1 MIIIISSLSSFI
13 SKVGWLGCLQC
24 EDVCGKTWKAN
35 KGFFGTSK
43 DLLKFGR
50 YGHELLAETLV
61 SCDGDTVLSHHGYH
75 RATIILHNRL
85 EKSVN
90 QRSSV
95 AVLEAVLFQSYHG
108 CECVLLLEGMRKRKK
123 GE

>member
-1 MIIIISSLSSFI
+1 M
-13 SKVGWLGCLQC
+13 CLQC

-35 KGFFGTSK
+35 KRFFGTSK
-43 DLLKFGR
+43 DLLEFGR

-75 RATIILHNRL
+75 RATIVLHNRL
-85 EKSVN
+85 GKSVN

-95 AVLEAVLFQSYHG
+95 VVLEAVFFQSYHG
-108 CECVLLLEGMRKRKK
+108 CECVVIGRVWEKKK